1 MEKFLRIL
9 KGVGLA
15 VLAVTWCVL
24 QSLAGALLTL
34 ALVPFSKRE
43 IYRGMVTVYHRFSFS
58 FSLGFFAFVS
68 HRADGAKGVR
78 SHLYGHF
85 LQSCILGPFFLF
97 TVSLCQLIVRIPPL
111 KRHRLER
118 GKTVDDTIV
127 EKTAETLA
135 RRFGE

>member
-9 KGVGLA
+9 KGAGL
-15 VLAVTWCVL
+15 VLLAVTWCAL
-24 QSLAGALLTL
+24 QSLAGALLAL
-34 ALVPFSKRE
+34 AIIPFSRRE
-43 IYRGMVTVYHRFSFS
+43 IYRGMVTVYHRFSLS

-68 HRADGAKGVR
+68 DSAEGAKGVR

-85 LQSCILGPFFLF
+85 LQSCILGPFYLF

-118 GKTVDDTIV
+118 GKTVDDTIA
-127 EKTAETLA
+127 ERTAESLRTY
-135 RRFGE
+135 FGE